1 MSNKILILLL
11 PFFLIVGSAHAQDD
25 DSVAS
30 SPVQNQVPKQTAA
43 VWHEIAPVNLEKLA
57 IMEDSLTTTA
67 DSMFNAFLPD
77 TRTGYCERFVRQL
90 IHALKIPNSFYYD
103 FKKITDRI
111 NIIYADDSAFKIYNW
126 GIQPTINTER
136 YYGAIQL
143 PEEKLKLYGLTDFT
157 DQLGKGMADSVLTGG
172 KWVGAIYYRVMSKMV
187 EGKKVYTLFGFNGS
201 SPISNYKILDPLTID
216 EKGIKFGAPIFG
228 YPSENFR
235 GKPVNRF
242 VLEYKKGVQV
252 GMNWDAERNAIVF
265 DYLVSQIN
273 DPHRKY
279 TFVPSGGYDGF
290 RWGNGVWNYVRDLIP
305 ITILQDGQAPD
316 GTDK

>member
-1 MSNKILILLL
+1 MNRFLVLLL
-11 PFFLIVGSAHAQDD
+11 SFFVVAASANAQDD
-25 DSVAS
+25 DSVAAPIS
-30 SPVQNQVPKQTAA
+30 VQTPKQVAF
-43 VWHEIAPVNLEKLA
+43 VWHEIAPINLEKLS
-57 IMEDSLTTTA
+57 IMEDSMLTTS

-90 IHALKIPNSFYYD
+90 IHALKIPNSYYYD
-103 FKKITDRI
+103 FKKIADRI
-111 NIIYADDSAFKIYNW
+111 NIIYADDSAFKIFNW
-126 GIQPTINTER
+126 GIQPTISTER

-143 PEEKLKLYGLTDFT
+143 
-157 DQLGKGMADSVLTGG
+157 
-172 KWVGAIYYRVMSKMV
+172 
-187 EGKKVYTLFGFNGS
+187 
-201 SPISNYKILDPLTID
+201 TID
-216 EKGIKFGAPIFG
+216 EHGIKFGAPIFG
-228 YPSENFR
+228 YPSENFP

-279 TFVPSGGYDGF
+279 TFVPSGQYDGF
-290 RWGNGVWNYVRDLIP
+290 RWGSGVWNYVRDLIP

-316 GTDK
+316 GSDK